1 MGPECHWYRFQTKLT
16 VTLVTSLH
24 RTSETNKKKTLVIR
38 SLRLLSLVCTEVQPH
53 YGNETGPANNSR
65 SDNKPLVASFLLA
78 ETMSVH
84 TIVIDVHS
92 QTEA

>member
-24 RTSETNKKKTLVIR
+24 RTSETNKKTLVIR